1 MICFSTFTRFAVEV
15 FFFIA
20 MIDLDFHG
28 VQSDQY
34 HTPKEKEDHIM
45 ILNTHPENRKEMV
58 KAICELTGMNATY
71 LFTPTYAY
79 QVGPITISRDS
90 TIDCEDEA
98 MLSTIKP
105 MLIERGWLEAE
116 AQSEMPVEIESP
128 VDSKDMPETVET
140 ISVEQMDITTP
151 IPGWTV
157 AQMSNLLRMLCSKQ
171 ALINRMLGCDMLSIE
186 ESFVIAISENPPEN
200 TTDLEASVRKAIDT
214 GVIRGFRLSDEQ
226 VALSTPFAQDEPTR
240 WTAYADLLKGMLRI
254 AETATRINLKRLD
267 DPENEKYHANSWLMR
282 MGLRGPQYKET
293 RRILMGHLTGFA
305 AFRSVTDMQV
315 HKERMARK
323 RREELQDEQSN
334 A

>member
-1 MICFSTFTRFAVEV
+1 
-15 FFFIA
+15 
-20 MIDLDFHG
+20 
-28 VQSDQY
+28 
-34 HTPKEKEDHIM
+34 M
-45 ILNTHPENRKEMV
+45 ILNTYPENRKEMV

-79 QVGPITISRDS
+79 QVGPITVRRDGS
-90 TIDCEDEA
+90 IDCEDEA

-116 AQSEMPVEIESP
+116 TQDEMPVEPESP
-128 VDSKDMPETVET
+128 VDSKDMPETAVPIT
-140 ISVEQMDITTP
+140 VGQMDITMP

-157 AQMSNLLRMLCSKQ
+157 ARMNNLLRMLCSKQ

-186 ESFVIAISENPPEN
+186 ESFVIAISENPPES
-200 TTDLEASVRKAIDT
+200 TTDLEAHVQEAIEAGSV
-214 GVIRGFRLSDEQ
+214 RGFRLCDEQ
-226 VALSTPFAQDEPTR
+226 ITLSTPFAQDEPTR

-254 AETATRINLKRLD
+254 AETATRISLKRLD

-282 MGLRGPQYKET
+282 MGFRGPQYKET

-305 AFRSVTDMQV
+305 AFRRAADMQA
-315 HKERMARK
+315 HKERVARK
-323 RREELQDEQSN
+323 RREVRQNEQSN

>member
-1 MICFSTFTRFAVEV
+1 
-15 FFFIA
+15 
-20 MIDLDFHG
+20 
-28 VQSDQY
+28 
-34 HTPKEKEDHIM
+34 M

-58 KAICELTGMNATY
+58 KAICELTGMIATY

-79 QVGPITISRDS
+79 QVGPITVSRDGS
-90 TIDCEDEA
+90 INCEDEA
-98 MLSTIKP
+98 MIEAIKP

-116 AQSEMPVEIESP
+116 ETPEVSSDSKEMPE
-128 VDSKDMPETVET
+128 MVET
-140 ISVEQMDITTP
+140 ISAEQMDIAMP

-157 AQMSNLLRMLCSKQ
+157 AQLTNLLRMLCSKQ
-171 ALINRMLGCDMLSIE
+171 VLISRMIGCDMLSIE
-186 ESFVIAISENPPEN
+186 ESFVKAISENPPESPA
-200 TTDLEASVRKAIDT
+200 DLEARVQEAIKT
-214 GVIRGFRLSDEQ
+214 GIIRGFRLSDEQ

-315 HKERMARK
+315 HKK
-323 RREELQDEQSN
+323 RVAQRSRAQREAWQDEQHD

>member
-1 MICFSTFTRFAVEV
+1 
-15 FFFIA
+15 
-20 MIDLDFHG
+20 
-28 VQSDQY
+28 
-34 HTPKEKEDHIM
+34 M

-71 LFTPTYAY
+71 LFTPTYSY
-79 QVGPITISRDS
+79 QVGPITISRDGS
-90 TIDCEDEA
+90 IDCKDEA
-98 MLSTIKP
+98 MIEAIKP

-116 AQSEMPVEIESP
+116 TQDEMPVEIESP
-128 VDSKDMPETVET
+128 ADSKEMPETVET
-140 ISVEQMDITTP
+140 INAEQMDITMP

-157 AQMSNLLRMLCSKQ
+157 AQMTNLLRMLFSKQ
-171 ALINRMLGCDMLSIE
+171 NLINRMLSYDMLSVE
-186 ESFVIAISENPPEN
+186 ESFVKAISENPPES
-200 TTDLEASVRKAIDT
+200 TADLEARVQEAIKT
-214 GVIRGFRLSDEQ
+214 GSIRGFRLSDEQ

-254 AETATRINLKRLD
+254 AKTATRISIKWLD

-305 AFRSVTDMQV
+305 AFRSVADMQV
-315 HKERMARK
+315 HKKRVARK
-323 RREELQDEQSN
+323 RREVRRDEQSN